1 MANILITGFTPFAGR
16 TINASW
22 QAACWLAEHHNTVHT
37 IRAALLPVIWGAPE
51 QILKELVNS
60 YEPELI
66 ISLGEGH
73 PERFAIETRARNQRS
88 PREDNAGRL
97 PAHELIDA
105 SGPAMRM
112 ASIDYQRLQ
121 EILSDLGY
129 PIQLSDDAGAFLC
142 EEALYCLESA
152 RETVASVQPMV
163 LFCHLPPFGSEFSM
177 TDAQSTQTCNQASL
191 ARFAK
196 DLLSALQTV
205 YKF

>member
-1 MANILITGFTPFAGR
+1 MAKILVTGFTPFDGR
-16 TINASW
+16 QCNGSW
-22 QAACWLAEHHNTVHT
+22 VAARWLADHHGTGHELK
-37 IRAALLPVIWGAPE
+37 AALIPVIRGAPGE
-51 QILKELVNS
+51 ILTS
-60 YEPELI
+60 WIRDWEPDVV

-73 PERFAIETRARNQRS
+73 AGRFAIETHARNQR
-88 PREDNAGRL
+88 RLRADNTGSL
-97 PAHELIDA
+97 PAQELIDA
-105 SGPAMRM
+105 SGPATRM

-121 EILSDLGY
+121 EILANLGY

-152 RETVASVQPMV
+152 RETVAPVQPMV

-196 DLLSALQTV
+196 DLLSALQTI